1 MALEVATYLDG
12 LVATNPAGSDPL
24 AQADDHIR
32 LIKSVLKNTFPNIT
46 GQVAATQGDLNN
58 ALPKTGGTMTG
69 ALVLSTSSPSTA
81 LEAAS
86 KGYVDG
92 KVAAST
98 SGLSDPGSNGMLART
113 AAGATAAR
121 TLTAGAGISITNGN
135 GLSGNPTISNTG
147 VTSVNG
153 QTGAVT
159 VSGGVTSVDGATGA
173 VDLSAL
179 SSFAKSHAAN
189 GYQKLPGGLIIAW
202 GTVSRSGTTTS
213 VTFSPAFTTVYSVNV
228 SGVNAGSTGGTNDYP
243 VLTTVSAT
251 GFTISSPSSQSTYH
265 WMAIGK

>member
-86 KGYVDG
+86 KGYVDT
-92 KVAAST
+92 KVASST
-98 SGLSDPGSNGMLART
+98 SGLSDPGSNGIVVRT
-113 AAGATAAR
+113 AAGATTAR
-121 TLTAGAGISITNGN
+121 SIVAGTGITVTNGN
-135 GLSGNPTISNTG
+135 GTGGNITISASGGSG
-147 VTSVNG
+147 VTSFNG
-153 QTGAVT
+153 ATGAIT
-159 VSGGVTSVDGATGA
+159 GVNSVDGAAGA

>member
-46 GQVAATQGDLNN
+46 GQVTATQGDLNN

-113 AAGATAAR
+113 ASGATAAR
-121 TLTAGAGISITNGN
+121 TLTAGTGISISNGN

-159 VSGGVTSVDGATGA
+159 VANGVTSVDGATGA

-179 SSFAKSHAAN
+179 SSFAKTHAAT
-189 GYQKLPGGLIIAW
+189 GYQKLPGGLIIQW
-202 GTVSRSGTTTS
+202 GEVTRAGTLTS
-213 VTFSPAFTTVYSVNV
+213 VTFSPSFTTVYAASVTGFNSSST
-228 SGVNAGSTGGTNDYP
+228 SGAGSYC
-243 VLTTVSAT
+243 VLTALSST
-251 GFTISSPSSQSTYH
+251 GLTISSPPEQTKYY
-265 WMAIGK
+265 WIAIGK